1 MKRFALPAL
10 ALTGL
15 VVLAGCGD
23 SNLFDRVGNFW
34 SLGICGTLI
43 VVLDIVA
50 LLEIAGKDWSTGR
63 KALWALLIVFFPLG
77 GLLLYWF
84 FAR

>member
-15 VVLAGCGD
+15 VVLTGCGGP
-23 SNLFDRVGNFW
+23 NLFDRFGNFW
-34 SLGICGTLI
+34 SYGFCSVVL
-43 VVLDIVA
+43 VVLDVIA
-50 LLEIAGKDWSTGR
+50 ILEIAGKDWTTGR
-63 KALWALLIVFFPLG
+63 KALWVLLIVFFPFG

>member
-15 VVLAGCGD
+15 LVLAGCGGP
-23 SNLFDRVGNFW
+23 NLFDRFGNFW
-34 SLGICGTLI
+34 SYGFCSVVL
-43 VVLDIVA
+43 VVLDIIA
-50 LLEIAGKDWSTGR
+50 ILEIAGKDWTTGR
-63 KALWALLIVFFPLG
+63 KALWVLLIVFFPFG

>member
-1 MKRFALPAL
+1 MKRLAPIAL

-15 VVLAGCGD
+15 LVLAGCSGP
-23 SNLFDRVGNFW
+23 NLFDRVGSFW
-34 SLGICGTLI
+34 GYGLCSA
-43 VVLDIVA
+43 VVVILDVVA
-50 LLEIAGKDWSTGR
+50 ILEIAGKDWTFGR
-63 KALWALLIVFFPLG
+63 KLLWALLIVFFPVG